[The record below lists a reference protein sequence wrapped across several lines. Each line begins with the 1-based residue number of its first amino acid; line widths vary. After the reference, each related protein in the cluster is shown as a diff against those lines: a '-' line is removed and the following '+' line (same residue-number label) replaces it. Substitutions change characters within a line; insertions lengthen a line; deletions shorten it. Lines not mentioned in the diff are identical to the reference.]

1 MKPLLESIQNGL
13 QRTPQNDVRIDSGS
27 NQFVVKSRRHREDQ
41 AVLDHWMG
49 RRGFDL
55 PHVLHPGIADSFFPL
70 GIAQS
75 HWRSPTPVWIQN
87 DPMMEK
93 SSGVNLA

>member
-1 MKPLLESIQNGL
+1 MGMKIVRVVMQSVGIADGILGMKPLLESVQNGL

-49 RRGFDL
+49 R
-55 PHVLHPGIADSFFPL
+55 
-70 GIAQS
+70 
-75 HWRSPTPVWIQN
+75 
-87 DPMMEK
+87 
-93 SSGVNLA
+93 